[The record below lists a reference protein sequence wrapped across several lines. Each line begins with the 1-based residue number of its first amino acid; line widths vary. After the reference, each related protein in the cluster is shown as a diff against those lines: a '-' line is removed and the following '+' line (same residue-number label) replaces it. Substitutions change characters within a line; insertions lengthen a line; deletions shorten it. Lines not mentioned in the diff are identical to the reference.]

1 MICYLLDNHEITQSD
16 FLPKYDTS
24 LFNNPGTTCANSNPP
39 NLHSTAN
46 RNVQPDILTH
56 GNISNTIGGCQEE
69 NYEPH
74 VPITDKITVSSL
86 YVDMVHN
93 STDVEKN
100 NPQITA
106 IPASISLPCIPIDVE
121 KSTCSSTDLI
131 EGKQI
136 RLGMKPLGQSLRY
149 Y

>member
-1 MICYLLDNHEITQSD
+1 MICYLLDNHEITQND

-24 LFNNPGTTCANSNPP
+24 LFNNPDTTCANSNPSY
-39 NLHSTAN
+39 LHSTAN

-56 GNISNTIGGCQEE
+56 ENISNTIGVCQED
-69 NYEPH
+69 NYKPQ

-93 STDVEKN
+93 SANVEKN
-100 NPQITA
+100 NPQITT
-106 IPASISLPCIPIDVE
+106 IPASISLPCIPINVE
-121 KSTCSSTDLI
+121 ESTFISTDLI

-136 RLGMKPLGQSLRY
+136 RLGIKPLG
-149 Y
+149 

>member
-1 MICYLLDNHEITQSD
+1 MIYYLLDNHEITQND

-24 LFNNPGTTCANSNPP
+24 LFNNPDTTCANPNPSYFQ
-39 NLHSTAN
+39 STAN

-56 GNISNTIGGCQEE
+56 GNISNTIGVCQEE
-69 NYEPH
+69 NYQPQ

-100 NPQITA
+100 NQQITT
-106 IPASISLPCIPIDVE
+106 IPASISLPCIPINIE
-121 KSTCSSTDLI
+121 EFTNSSTDLI
-131 EGKQI
+131 EGKKI
-136 RLGMKPLGQSLRY
+136 RLGMRPVA
-149 Y
+149 